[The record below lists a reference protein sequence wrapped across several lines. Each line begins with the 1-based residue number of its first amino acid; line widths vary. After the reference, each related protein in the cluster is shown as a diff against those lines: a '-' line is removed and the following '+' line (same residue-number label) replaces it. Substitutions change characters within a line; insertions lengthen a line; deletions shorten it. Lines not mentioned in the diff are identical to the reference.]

1 MEEMSGRVMVCD
13 AGSECWQERMWM
25 NCGRKVK
32 FLSAQHRTLA
42 VSQQRR
48 IIVAAKLLAEK
59 RLVDEDAVGFCLF
72 ETNLT
77 HSGKF
82 SFLYLDVL
90 LVNTIIVFTGGG
102 NLLSLT
108 AIDNNHHNIR
118 IINLVRIDNVCCLSM
133 KVDGNESLCLFVC
146 LGCACHD
153 FCSCSTGIHI
163 PIQHQ
168 ELKFWDI
175 QMSRRP

>member
-59 RLVDEDAVGFCLF
+59 RLVDEDAVGTD
-72 ETNLT
+72 E
-77 HSGKF
+77 
-82 SFLYLDVL
+82 V
-90 LVNTIIVFTGGG
+90 
-102 NLLSLT
+102 
-108 AIDNNHHNIR
+108 
-118 IINLVRIDNVCCLSM
+118 
-133 KVDGNESLCLFVC
+133 
-146 LGCACHD
+146 
-153 FCSCSTGIHI
+153 IHI
-163 PIQHQ
+163 AGHRKMMVQLGHC
-168 ELKFWDI
+168 
-175 QMSRRP
+175 RCRG